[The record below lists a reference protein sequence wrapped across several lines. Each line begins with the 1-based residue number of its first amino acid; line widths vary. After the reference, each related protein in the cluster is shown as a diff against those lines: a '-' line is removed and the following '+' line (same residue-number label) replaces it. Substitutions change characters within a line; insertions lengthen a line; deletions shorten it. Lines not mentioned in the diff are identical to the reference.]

1 MVNKILIIKVALSM
15 RLFLYLTINEL
26 TLLLSLTLQIKKII
40 YLKYK
45 R

>member
-26 TLLLSLTLQIKKII
+26 TLLLSLTSQIKKII